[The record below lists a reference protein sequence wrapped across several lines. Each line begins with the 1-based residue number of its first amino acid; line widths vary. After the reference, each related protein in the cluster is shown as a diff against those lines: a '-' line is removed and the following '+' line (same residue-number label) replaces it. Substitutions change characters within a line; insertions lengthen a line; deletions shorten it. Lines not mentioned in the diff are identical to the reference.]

1 MLNYYVNITNCRNI
15 YNYIYCVINKQG
27 NIFHMKNQIYIGR
40 QSIIK
45 PDKSIFGYEILFRQ
59 TEENSANVIDNLHA
73 TANVIENLF
82 ELGQDKII
90 GDNIVFIN
98 IYPHFLENMPTDL
111 LRKEK
116 TIFEI
121 LETSEINEKTLSIV
135 REFKGRGY
143 RFALDDFVLSS
154 EWEPAIELADYI
166 KIDIRQYSR
175 EEIRQIINSLKKYN
189 VKLIAEKVET
199 NEEFDYFN
207 GLGFD
212 LFQGYFFQK
221 PFVLTDETLSPDY
234 NNLLSMLKSLQ
245 NYDSITKIE
254 KLFKNSPELIFRL
267 FKLVNSVSYAFAVQ
281 ISSLRQAIVILGYDT
296 LYKWLLTIILAGKS
310 KNNPKQNPL
319 LELAIIKSKTM
330 EDIFKYIRAGDDMS
344 DKAFL
349 TGIFSLIPAVFQ
361 KPIDEILKNLSV
373 DKVIYEAL
381 VDRTGDLG
389 CALNLMDALFQSDY
403 KRGNEILSKF
413 GGRITIDEVLKIN
426 TDALIY
432 WEDLKNNGL

>member
-1 MLNYYVNITNCRNI
+1 
-15 YNYIYCVINKQG
+15 
-27 NIFHMKNQIYIGR
+27 MKNQIYIGR

-73 TANVIENLF
+73 TANVLENLF
-82 ELGQDKII
+82 ELGLSKII
-90 GDNIVFIN
+90 GNNIVFIN
-98 IYPHFLENMPTDL
+98 IYPHFLDNMPTDL

-121 LETSEINEKTLSIV
+121 LETSEINEKALSKT
-135 REFKGRGY
+135 REFKSQGY
-143 RFALDDFVLSS
+143 RFALDDFVLDPI
-154 EWEPAIELADYI
+154 WEPMIELADYI
-166 KIDIRQYSR
+166 KIDVRQYSR
-175 EEIRQIINSLKKYN
+175 EEIRKIINPLKKYN

-199 NEEFDYFN
+199 KEEFNYFN
-207 GLGFD
+207 DLGFD
-212 LFQGYFFQK
+212 LFQGYFFQR
-221 PFVLTDETLSPDY
+221 PSVLTDETLSPDY
-234 NNLLSMLKSLQ
+234 NNLLSLLKSFQ

-267 FKLVNSVSYAFAVQ
+267 FKLVNSANYAFAAQV
-281 ISSLRQAIVILGYDT
+281 SSLRQAIVILGYDT

-310 KNNPKQNPL
+310 KNSPKQNPL

-330 EDIFKYIRAGDDMS
+330 EDMFKHIGAGDNMA

-361 KPIDEILKNLSV
+361 KPIDEILKHLSV
-373 DKVIYEAL
+373 DRMIYEAL
-381 VDRTGDLG
+381 MERAGELG
-389 CALNLMDALFQSDY
+389 CALNLMDAVFQSDY
-403 KRGNEILSKF
+403 KRGNEILSNF
-413 GGRITIDEVLKIN
+413 RGHITIDEVLKIN